1 MTDTSEIGQDTDTD
15 AASSAVETSEST
27 GPIRWWW
34 IVAIVAVIAIA
45 VFGVIVATSGS
56 EDEPE
61 VVQTQNTAEVER
73 TDVIATETLS
83 GTLGYGSADPVVF
96 RSSDDGVVTVQG
108 LAAGFVTDIVD
119 DGVFVQAGDV
129 LYEINTEPVVVLQG
143 DLPQYLSL
151 IHI

>member
-27 GPIRWWW
+27 GPVRWWW

-45 VFGVIVATSGS
+45 VIGVIVATSGS

-61 VVQTQNTAEVER
+61 VVQ
-73 TDVIATETLS
+73 
-83 GTLGYGSADPVVF
+83 
-96 RSSDDGVVTVQG
+96 
-108 LAAGFVTDIVD
+108 
-119 DGVFVQAGDV
+119 
-129 LYEINTEPVVVLQG
+129 
-143 DLPQYLSL
+143 LSL